1 MTIEQKYQEK
11 CSTPSDI
18 NENLPIL
25 KKYASECSHVT
36 EMGVRSIVSTWA
48 LLAAKPKQVV
58 SIDLIHPSVY
68 GGNLEEVEA
77 ITKEEGIDFTF
88 IEGNTLK
95 IDIDQTDFLFIDTLH
110 SYIHLITELRRF
122 NKKVNKY
129 IALHDTETFAF
140 RDEDGIVVNDS
151 RMDEV
156 NKMLNIEKAGLWNA
170 VLDFLDECPEWEVA
184 EKATNNNGMTVL
196 RRKI

>member
-25 KKYASECSHVT
+25 KKYASECAHVT

-48 LLAAKPKQVV
+48 LLAANPKQVV
-58 SIDLIHPSVY
+58 SIDLIHPSIY

-77 ITKEEGIDFTF
+77 LTKAQGIDFRF
-88 IEGNTLK
+88 IEGNTLQ
-95 IDIDQTDFLFIDTLH
+95 IDIAQTDLLFIDTLH
-110 SYIHLITELRRF
+110 SYIHLISELRKF

-129 IALHDTETFAF
+129 IVLHDTETFAF
-140 RDEDGIVVNDS
+140 RDEDGIVIDDS

-156 NKMLNIEKAGLWNA
+156 NKLINIEKTGLWTA
-170 VLDFLDECPEWEVA
+170 VVDFLQEYPEWEVL

-196 RRKI
+196 ARKV